1 MACAKVR
8 KVRHKFKLHRIE
20 CPVSELVTEVERLS
34 LVIEIGGMPVRVQTT
49 DPQFLNLLQDRYA
62 GFVTSSEHTE
72 IEFDVDLTPPRVADP
87 NVPVRVT
94 QRSGRWTFE
103 RGDFRA
109 EWTPASRT
117 GWIRQTANPYSID
130 AVLRIVHTLMLARQE
145 GFLLHS
151 ASAIRNGKAFLF
163 AGVSEA
169 GKTTISRLAPPD
181 ATLLTDEISYVRKQD
196 SGYLAYGT
204 PFTGELAKLGENVSA
219 PIAALYLLAK
229 GSENRI
235 DPMPPGEATRS
246 LLANLLFFAEDEDLV
261 QAIFHSAFEFVS
273 RVPVSRLTFVPD
285 ARVWELI
292 G

>member
-1 MACAKVR
+1 LPELTAE
-8 KVRHKFKLHRIE
+8 IE
-20 CPVSELVTEVERLS
+20 PLS
-34 LVIEIGGMPVRVQTT
+34 LVIEIGGMPVRVNTT
-49 DPQFLNLLQDRYA
+49 DQRFLDILQERYA
-62 GFVTSSEHTE
+62 GYIGSVSRLAE
-72 IEFDVDLTPPRVADP
+72 IEFDVDLKADRFADP
-87 NVPVRVT
+87 NADVRVT
-94 QRSGRWTFE
+94 QINGCWRLE

-109 EWTPASRT
+109 EWEPSKRR
-117 GWIRQTANPYSID
+117 GWIRQTANPFSID
-130 AVLRIVHTLMLARQE
+130 AVLRIVHTLLLAKQG

-181 ATLLTDEISYVRKQD
+181 VTLLTDEISYVRKQD
-196 SGYLAYGT
+196 GGYVAFGT

-219 PIAALYLLAK
+219 PVSALYLLAK
-229 GSENRI
+229 GKENRI
-235 DPMPPGEATRS
+235 DAVLPGEASRS
-246 LLANLLFFAEDEDLV
+246 LLANQLFFAEDEELV
-261 QAIFHSAFEFVS
+261 QTAFHSAFEFVS

>member
-1 MACAKVR
+1 M
-8 KVRHKFKLHRIE
+8 
-20 CPVSELVTEVERLS
+20 PELAASVERLS
-34 LVIEIGGMPVRVQTT
+34 LVIEIGGMPVRVHTT
-49 DPQFLNLLQDRYA
+49 DLGFLTMLQDRYA
-62 GFVTSSEHTE
+62 GFVPSSEVAGRGAE
-72 IEFDVDLTPPRVADP
+72 IEFDVDLTPARFADP
-87 NVPVRVT
+87 NAVVRVT
-94 QRSGRWTFE
+94 QRLGRWTFE

-109 EWTPASRT
+109 EWEPASHT

-130 AVLRIVHTLMLARQE
+130 AVLRIVHTLVLARQG

-181 ATLLTDEISYVRKQD
+181 ATLLTDEISYVRKHEA
-196 SGYLAYGT
+196 SYVAYGT

-235 DPMPPGEATRS
+235 DPIPPGEAVRS
-246 LLANLLFFAEDEDLV
+246 LLANLLFFAQDEQLV
-261 QAIFHSAFEFVS
+261 QSIFHSAFEFVS